1 MTRKEKEKMRAAF
14 FRKIGPNA
22 ETFKAMMDAL
32 PDVGFYFK
40 DAEGR
45 IMALNR
51 RNCDYC
57 NIRDEWDAVGSR
69 SDGLFPNTI
78 AKTFMD
84 ADDVVR
90 ATGKPV
96 IGQVHRHPA
105 DRSMDVHV
113 KSVFPVFDRAGRLVG
128 TAGIYNKRPGDGA
141 PDWHGRMK
149 AVTEWIAAHYAE
161 QIHMSRL
168 AEMAGTS
175 EPNFRRQFA
184 NVFGMSPGRYVTT
197 IRLNAARHLLET
209 TNRLVSDIAAATGFF
224 DQSHFTKIFKRERG
238 VTPGQYRAAHR
249 SRR

>member
-113 KSVFPVFDRAGRLVG
+113 KSVFPSLTVLGDSSAPPASTTSAQETARRTG
-128 TAGIYNKRPGDGA
+128 TG
-141 PDWHGRMK
+141 
-149 AVTEWIAAHYAE
+149 E
-161 QIHMSRL
+161 
-168 AEMAGTS
+168 
-175 EPNFRRQFA
+175 
-184 NVFGMSPGRYVTT
+184 
-197 IRLNAARHLLET
+197 
-209 TNRLVSDIAAATGFF
+209 
-224 DQSHFTKIFKRERG
+224 
-238 VTPGQYRAAHR
+238 
-249 SRR
+249 